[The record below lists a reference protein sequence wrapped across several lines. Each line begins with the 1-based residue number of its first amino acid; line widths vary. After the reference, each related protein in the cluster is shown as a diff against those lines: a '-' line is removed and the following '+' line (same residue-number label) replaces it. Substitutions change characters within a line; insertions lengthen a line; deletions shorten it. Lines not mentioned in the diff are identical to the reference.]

1 MAVKTLYF
9 KIISK
14 ISQAFGTTKELDLL
28 LDMIVENIVKV
39 MKVKAACLFLADPE
53 KETFTAV
60 AQTGLSPDYV
70 HAGYGHAEQITPIL
84 LKNGYIY
91 YRDAVNDPRLEN
103 RESKKKE
110 GIGSILAVA
119 SMVRGELIGVLTIY
133 TARIREFSAEEIDFL
148 RILADQGG
156 IAIENAR
163 LVAALRRNTKLFS
176 DLAANIA
183 STLDVK
189 TILQTLTEDVAKAL
203 DVKGA
208 TIRLLNDDRTV
219 LQLAASYGLSERYL
233 NKGPVYAEKSIA
245 EALNGKPVVIA
256 DASQDEGVQ
265 YREEKKEEGIASI
278 LCVPIKA
285 KEEVIGVL
293 RLYSATRRK
302 FTEDDVL
309 LVTALANLGGL
320 AIQNASL
327 YLMLQADLK
336 DMKEAAWT
344 YKSWF

>member
-1 MAVKTLYF
+1 
-9 KIISK
+9 
-14 ISQAFGTTKELDLL
+14 
-28 LDMIVENIVKV
+28 
-39 MKVKAACLFLADPE
+39 
-53 KETFTAV
+53 
-60 AQTGLSPDYV
+60 
-70 HAGYGHAEQITPIL
+70 
-84 LKNGYIY
+84 
-91 YRDAVNDPRLEN
+91 
-103 RESKKKE
+103 
-110 GIGSILAVA
+110 
-119 SMVRGELIGVLTIY
+119 
-133 TARIREFSAEEIDFL
+133 
-148 RILADQGG
+148 
-156 IAIENAR
+156 
-163 LVAALRRNTKLFS
+163 
-176 DLAANIA
+176 
-183 STLDVK
+183 
-189 TILQTLTEDVAKAL
+189 L